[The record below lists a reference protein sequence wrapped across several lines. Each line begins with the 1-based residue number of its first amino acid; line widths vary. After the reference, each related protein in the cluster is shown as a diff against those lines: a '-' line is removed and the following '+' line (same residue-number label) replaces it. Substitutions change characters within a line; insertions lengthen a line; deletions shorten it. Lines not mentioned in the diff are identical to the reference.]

1 MVRSR
6 HALELALGRRQIA
19 VRPVHIASFKMCL
32 EFGFD
37 HLLPQFSS
45 AKPVRSFGGMQCR
58 LLTARNAHCAVAPNV
73 FHCPILA
80 RTRYYGSLQ
89 HRRNQACGIE
99 HTFATAALRGVP
111 LDTAAAVRAA
121 RIDRALA
128 DHGLRAVRFPRT
140 PPHQPRTSPDLLE
153 GLSWPAHPARTR
165 QGESASLS
173 AAEAPIH
180 CSAVPLIMR
189 SVLGDGEWNS
199 QGRGEP
205 VF

>member
-19 VRPVHIASFKMCL
+19 VRPVHIASFEMCL

-89 HRRNQACGIE
+89 HRRNQGLWDRTHIR
-99 HTFATAALRGVP
+99 TAALRGVS
-111 LDTAAAVRAA
+111 LDTAATTVKPSALISGSSPSSSIRPHTSWLGLHRPRDTARRHRVRSPQRIDAQTKCFLRRPVSPLGPCESPWQARDNAVRAA
-121 RIDRALA
+121 
-128 DHGLRAVRFPRT
+128 
-140 PPHQPRTSPDLLE
+140 Q
-153 GLSWPAHPARTR
+153 
-165 QGESASLS
+165 
-173 AAEAPIH
+173 
-180 CSAVPLIMR
+180 
-189 SVLGDGEWNS
+189 
-199 QGRGEP
+199 
-205 VF
+205 